1 MLSIISKWLKNTT
14 KEQHTTK
21 VKQIET
27 HCGLTWK
34 QIYEDILL
42 IA

>member
-1 MLSIISKWLKNTT
+1 MLSIISKWLNNTV
-14 KEQHTTK
+14 KEQEVSK

-34 QIYEDILL
+34 QIYEDVFL

>member
-1 MLSIISKWLKNTT
+1 MLSIISIWLNNTV
-14 KEQHTTK
+14 KEQK
-21 VKQIET
+21 VSKIKQIEF

-34 QIYEDILL
+34 QIYEDALL

>member
-1 MLSIISKWLKNTT
+1 MLPIISKWLNKPSNEIKTD
-14 KEQHTTK
+14 K
-21 VKQIET
+21 VKPVDT
-27 HCGLTWK
+27 YCGLTWK

>member
-1 MLSIISKWLKNTT
+1 MLSIISKWLNNRV
-14 KEQHTTK
+14 KEEHTTK
-21 VKQIET
+21 VKQIEP
-27 HCGLTWK
+27 HSGLTWK

>member
-1 MLSIISKWLKNTT
+1 MLSIISKWLKNTA
-14 KEQHTTK
+14 KEQHVEK
-21 VKQIET
+21 VKQVDT
-27 HCGLTWK
+27 YYGLTWK

>member
-1 MLSIISKWLKNTT
+1 MLSIISKWLKNTA

-21 VKQIET
+21 VKQVDT
-27 HCGLTWK
+27 YCGLTWK
-34 QIYEDILL
+34 QIHEDTLL